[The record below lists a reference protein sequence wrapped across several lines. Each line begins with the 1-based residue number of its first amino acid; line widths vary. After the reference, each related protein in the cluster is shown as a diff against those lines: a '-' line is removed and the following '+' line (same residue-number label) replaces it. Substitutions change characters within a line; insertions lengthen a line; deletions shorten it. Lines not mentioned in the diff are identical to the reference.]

1 MNRFHLAALSIFT
14 VVAVSGCSTTNI
26 TGAQSNIG
34 NEKLPKPGNIVVYD
48 FAATPDDIAA
58 NSPEAAQYGEPAGQ
72 TQRDID
78 TGRKLGAAVAKELVA
93 EIRNMGLPA
102 SRSLGVVPRPGDI
115 VIKGYFDSVDEGSAT
130 KRVILGFGSGAASLR
145 TVVIGYQMTASGLR
159 RLGSGEVDS
168 GGTKTPGLLVP
179 LAVVAA
185 TANPIGL
192 VVGGAVKVAG
202 EASGSDTIEGV
213 GKRTA
218 KAIGERLEERFEQ
231 QGWIQ

>member
-1 MNRFHLAALSIFT
+1 MNRFHLAALSILT
-14 VVAVSGCSTTNI
+14 VVAVSGCSTTSI
-26 TGAQSNIG
+26 TGAQSDMG
-34 NEKLPKPGNIVVYD
+34 NEKLPRPGNIVVYD

-72 TQRDID
+72 TQQDID

-93 EIRNMGLPA
+93 EIQDMGLPA
-102 SRSLGVVPRPGDI
+102 SRSVGVVPRPGDI